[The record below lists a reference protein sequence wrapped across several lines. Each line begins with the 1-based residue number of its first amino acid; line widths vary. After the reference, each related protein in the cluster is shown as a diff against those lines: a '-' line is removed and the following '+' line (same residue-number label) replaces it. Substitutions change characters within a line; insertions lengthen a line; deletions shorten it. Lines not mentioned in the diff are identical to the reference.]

1 MSAALRV
8 ERHTDAERFLESA
21 QGWLLE
27 AEAENNL
34 PLGMALSWRA
44 RTSANVPFYWA
55 SVRDGNDVVGCA
67 CRTPP
72 YPLVLSRVPAAA
84 IAALVD
90 DVGAAYPSLEG
101 VTGPTAVA
109 EAFASAWIARRGGAW
124 KTHFQL
130 RLHELTRVSFAGPLP
145 SGSLRK
151 ATERDL
157 PLACEWMDEF
167 ARDTGVPRMAPDL
180 TEQRIA
186 RGQLYFWLDGENPR
200 AMVAWGRETRSGC
213 AINTVHT
220 PRQFRRRGYATA
232 AVASLTQALLEAG
245 RRFCCLY
252 TDLANPTSNSIYAKI
267 GYRPIRDD
275 AEIALEP

>member
-1 MSAALRV
+1 MSAALAV
-8 ERHTDAERFLESA
+8 ERHSDADAFLA
-21 QGWLLE
+21 AADGWLLE

-34 PLGMALSWRA
+34 PLGIALNSRGKTA
-44 RTSANVPFYWA
+44 ADPPAYWA
-55 SVRDGNDVVGCA
+55 VVREGRDVVGCA

-72 YPLVLSRVPAAA
+72 YPLVVSRLPIAR

-90 DVGAAYPSLEG
+90 DVGSTYTSLER

-109 EAFASAWIARRGGAW
+109 EAFADAWIARHGGSW
-124 KTHFQL
+124 KTQIRL
-130 RLHELTRVSFAGPLP
+130 KLHEITQVSFEGPLP
-145 SGSLRK
+145 AGSLRK
-151 ATERDL
+151 ASQRDL
-157 PLACEWMDEF
+157 PLAIEWTDEF
-167 ARDTGVPRMAPDL
+167 VRDTGVPPVAPYL

-186 RGQLYFWLDGENPR
+186 RGQLYFWVDSEPR
-200 AMVAWGRETRSGC
+200 AMVAWGRETPSGC

-220 PRQFRRRGYATA
+220 PRPFRRRGYATS
-232 AVASLTQALLEAG
+232 AVATLTQTLLEAG

-275 AEIALEP
+275 AEIAFEA